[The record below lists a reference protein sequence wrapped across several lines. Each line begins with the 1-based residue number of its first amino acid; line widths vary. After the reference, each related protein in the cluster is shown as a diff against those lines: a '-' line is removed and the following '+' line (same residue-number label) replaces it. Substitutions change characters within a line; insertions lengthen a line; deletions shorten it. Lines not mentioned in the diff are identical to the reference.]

1 MEKMTDLQYIKNLG
15 QNIKKIR
22 LEKRMNQVDLALA
35 CDFKKPNMQRI
46 EAGNTNPTFKTLLK
60 IANALEVHVSDLV
73 KFELSPSAEPS
84 AQQGQIG

>member
-1 MEKMTDLQYIKNLG
+1 MEKMTELEYIRTLG

-60 IANALEVHVSDLV
+60 IARALEVNVADLL
-73 KFELSPSAEPS
+73 KFEA
-84 AQQGQIG
+84 

>member
-1 MEKMTDLQYIKNLG
+1 MINYKMDTMEKMTELEYIKTLG

-60 IANALEVHVSDLV
+60 IAKALEVNVSDLLM
-73 KFELSPSAEPS
+73 FDAS
-84 AQQGQIG
+84 

>member
-1 MEKMTDLQYIKNLG
+1 MIMEKMTELDYIRTLG

-60 IANALEVHVSDLV
+60 IAKALEVSVSDLL
-73 KFELSPSAEPS
+73 KFEA
-84 AQQGQIG
+84 

>member
-1 MEKMTDLQYIKNLG
+1 MENMTELEYIRTLG

-60 IANALEVHVSDLV
+60 IARALEVNVADLL
-73 KFELSPSAEPS
+73 KFEA
-84 AQQGQIG
+84 

>member
-1 MEKMTDLQYIKNLG
+1 MIMEKMTELEYIKTLG

-60 IANALEVHVSDLV
+60 IAKALEVNVADLL
-73 KFELSPSAEPS
+73 KFEA
-84 AQQGQIG
+84 

>member
-1 MEKMTDLQYIKNLG
+1 MEKMTELEYIKTLG

-22 LEKRMNQVDLALA
+22 LEKKMNQVDLALA

-60 IANALEVHVSDLV
+60 IAKALEVNVSDLLM
-73 KFELSPSAEPS
+73 FDAS
-84 AQQGQIG
+84 

>member
-1 MEKMTDLQYIKNLG
+1 MEKMTDLEYIKNLG

-60 IANALEVHVSDLV
+60 IANALEVHVADLV
-73 KFELSPSAEPS
+73 KFELNSAAETS
-84 AQQGQIG
+84 ARGGQIG

>member
-1 MEKMTDLQYIKNLG
+1 MEKMTELEYIRTLG

-60 IANALEVHVSDLV
+60 IAKALEVNVADLLR
-73 KFELSPSAEPS
+73 FEV
-84 AQQGQIG
+84 

>member
-1 MEKMTDLQYIKNLG
+1 MDIMEKMTELEYIKTLG

-22 LEKRMNQVDLALA
+22 LEKKMNQVDLALA

-60 IANALEVHVSDLV
+60 IAKALEVNVSDLLM
-73 KFELSPSAEPS
+73 FDAS
-84 AQQGQIG
+84 

>member
-1 MEKMTDLQYIKNLG
+1 MEKMTELEYIRTLG
-15 QNIKKIR
+15 QNIRKIR

-60 IANALEVHVSDLV
+60 IARALEVNVSDLL
-73 KFELSPSAEPS
+73 KFEV
-84 AQQGQIG
+84 

>member
-1 MEKMTDLQYIKNLG
+1 MTELECIKTLG

-46 EAGNTNPTFKTLLK
+46 EAGNTNPTFKTLLR
-60 IANALEVHVSDLV
+60 IARALEVNVSDLLM
-73 KFELSPSAEPS
+73 FEAS
-84 AQQGQIG
+84 